1 MNRTQL
7 YPLFADIS
15 EKKVLVVGGGGVA
28 QEKIE
33 RLLECGARVMVI
45 SPEVTG
51 QIEQWAA
58 EKRLKLRRRVYC
70 KGDVKWAWM
79 VIVACAVPEV
89 NTDIYGQCMQRR
101 IFCNVVDVIDLCM
114 FQVPAVSKHGPLQI
128 AISTSGISPALAKIL
143 REDMDQQFDAS
154 YETFLEAL
162 AELRTHLKE
171 KYPDDLKKRSDQ
183 LEAFVLSEAL
193 SLLQQGNQIAFENL
207 LERYRGD

>member
-7 YPLFADIS
+7 YPLFTDIS

-51 QIEQWAA
+51 QIELWAA
-58 EKRLKLRRRVYC
+58 EKRLKLRRRVYR

-89 NTDIYGQCMQRR
+89 NTDIYGECMQRR

-128 AISTSGISPALAKIL
+128 AISTSGISPALAKKL
-143 REDMDQQFDAS
+143 REDMDRQFDVS
-154 YETFLEAL
+154 YETFLESL
-162 AELRTHLKE
+162 AELRTHLKV
-171 KYPDDLKKRSDQ
+171 KYPDDPKKRSDQ
-183 LEAFVLSEAL
+183 LEAFVRSEAL

>member
-7 YPLFADIS
+7 YPLFTDIS

-51 QIEQWAA
+51 QIELWAA
-58 EKRLKLRRRVYC
+58 EKRLKLRRRVYR

-89 NTDIYGQCMQRR
+89 NTDIYGECMQRR

-128 AISTSGISPALAKIL
+128 AISTSGISPALAKKL
-143 REDMDQQFDAS
+143 REDMDRQFDVS
-154 YETFLEAL
+154 YETFLESL
-162 AELRTHLKE
+162 AELRTHLKV

-183 LEAFVLSEAL
+183 LEAFVRSEAL
-193 SLLQQGNQIAFENL
+193 SLLEQGNQIAFENL

>member
-1 MNRTQL
+1 M
-7 YPLFADIS
+7 
-15 EKKVLVVGGGGVA
+15 GGGGIA

-58 EKRLKLRRRVYC
+58 EKRLKLRQRVYR

-89 NTDIYGQCMQRR
+89 NSDIYGECMQRR

-128 AISTSGISPALAKIL
+128 AISTGGISPALAKKL
-143 REDMDQQFDAS
+143 REDMDEQFDAS

-162 AELRTHLKE
+162 AELRVHLRKE
-171 KYPDDLKKRSDQ
+171 HPNDLEKRSVLLDK
-183 LEAFVLSEAL
+183 FVRSEAIEIL
-193 SLLQQGNQIAFENL
+193 RNNEMDRFHELLD
-207 LERYRGD
+207 RYRQGDV